1 MELSRQQ
8 CDNIK
13 GYAILLIVVHNFVDH
28 LLGIH
33 CNEMAYS
40 QANTDAFLS
49 GVFSSAAVWQL
60 FSFAGWVGVVMFL
73 FLSGY
78 GLMRKYGTAPIQ
90 PCAYAKS
97 HLAKLWR
104 LLVPVYLLY
113 FVIYHYGFQQDHN
126 WQSVIAQLTFTIN
139 LLDYGKNCFLTEPGV
154 YWFFG
159 AILQFYLL
167 FLAIRRLDNRWLWFI
182 VALSLTLNHI
192 VIYTF
197 NADASWWVRQNAIG
211 WMVPFVMGM
220 LAARMPMREQQR
232 RHQLS
237 INVVLCIVALIM
249 LSICLVIK
257 ALAPFT
263 EVFTILFFVAL
274 TGIFSSRIIAY
285 CGAISA
291 SLFVIHPFVRMICY
305 HYFSTSQL
313 STIAMVAIYLIAVF
327 VLSGLHQLIMKRYS
341 TR

>member
-1 MELSRQQ
+1 MELSRRQ

-33 CNEMAYS
+33 CNEMAYA
-40 QANTDAFLS
+40 QTHTDAFLS

-60 FSFAGWVGVVMFL
+60 FSFAGWIGVVMFL

-78 GLMRKYGTAPIQ
+78 GLMRKYGIGPIQ
-90 PCAYAKS
+90 PGVYIKS

-126 WQSVIAQLTFTIN
+126 WQSVMAQMTFTIN

-167 FLAIRRLDNRWLWFI
+167 FLAIRRLDNRWLWLI
-182 VALSLTLNHI
+182 GALSLTLNYI

-197 NADASWWVRQNAIG
+197 SDDASWWVRQNAIG
-211 WMVPFVMGM
+211 WMVPFVMGI
-220 LAARMPMREQQR
+220 LAAKMPIRERQPRQQR
-232 RHQLS
+232 S
-237 INVVLCIVALIM
+237 MNVVLCLVALAF
-249 LSICLVIK
+249 LASCLTIK

-263 EVFTILFFVAL
+263 EAFTIVFFVAL
-274 TGIFSSRIIAY
+274 TGIFSYRIIAY
-285 CGAISA
+285 CGVISA
-291 SLFVIHPFVRMICY
+291 SLFVIHPFVRIICY
-305 HYFSTSQL
+305 HFFSTSQL
-313 STIAMVAIYLIAVF
+313 STTVMVAIYLITVF
-327 VLSGLHQLIMKRYS
+327 VLSGLHHLILKRFS
-341 TR
+341 R